1 MSKQEF
7 LEQLRRGLP
16 GLPREDI
23 EERLKFYS
31 EMLEDRMEEGL
42 SEEEAKQ
49 RKSAVFME
57 KLQLRATQQIERF
70 LLGWYNINTLKLARC
85 KLHLTRPN

>member
-7 LEQLRRGLP
+7 LEQLRRGLS

-49 RKSAVFME
+49 RKSAAFME
-57 KLQLRATQQIERF
+57 KALDGKIIMLDKFTWQ
-70 LLGWYNINTLKLARC
+70 
-85 KLHLTRPN
+85 

>member
-7 LEQLRRGLP
+7 LEQLRRGRS

-23 EERLKFYS
+23 EERLTFYS

-49 RKSAVFME
+49 RKSAAFIE
-57 KLQLRATQQIERF
+57 KLQICMKALVEKTSDRMI
-70 LLGWYNINTLKLARC
+70 
-85 KLHLTRPN
+85 